1 MAEKKTTGK
10 RKVNLMKLFSE
21 MNQLSKDAVDKEIV
35 KRFKTVIDTME
46 EDITKTTLH
55 TITKQSDSLDLSM
68 FNEGVQ
74 PYIRHYV
81 FMMKRGAAAKG
92 K

>member
-1 MAEKKTTGK
+1 MAEKKTSK
-10 RKVNLMKLFSE
+10 RKANLQKLFSE
-21 MNQLSKDAVDKEIV
+21 MNQLAKDAVDKEIV

-46 EDITKTTLH
+46 EDITKATLH
-55 TITKQSDSLDLSM
+55 TITKQPDSLDLTI

-74 PYIRHYV
+74 PYIRHYI
-81 FMMKRGAAAKG
+81 FMLKRSGTVKG